1 MISYNAIRKNKT
13 LSQVLGTGEAPEAES
28 KSKNAAANPA
38 FAGLHSRLL
47 PTRATIPAENDK
59 KD

>member
-13 LSQVLGTGEAPEAES
+13 LSQVLSTGEASGAES
-28 KSKNAAANPA
+28 EGKTAAAVA
-38 FAGLHSRLL
+38 
-47 PTRATIPAENDK
+47 PAEKDK

>member
-13 LSQVLGTGEAPEAES
+13 LSQVLGTGEASGAES
-28 KSKNAAANPA
+28 GSKKAAA
-38 FAGLHSRLL
+38 S
-47 PTRATIPAENDK
+47 PAEEDK

>member
-13 LSQVLGTGEAPEAES
+13 LSQVLNTGEAPKAES
-28 KSKNAAANPA
+28 EGKKATAA
-38 FAGLHSRLL
+38 S
-47 PTRATIPAENDK
+47 PAEKDK

>member
-13 LSQVLGTGEAPEAES
+13 LLQVLNAGKAALAEGESKKAATAES
-28 KSKNAAANPA
+28 
-38 FAGLHSRLL
+38 
-47 PTRATIPAENDK
+47 DK